1 MRKSIAIGMM
11 GIGLI
16 LLALPIVGSL
26 YTKYQQQQ
34 MYQSYLESATQLES
48 SMQIMNETLSSGREE
63 GEEVL
68 ESVPIAPQTPN
79 GLEVMGIVSIPKID
93 VDLMFVEGVT
103 KQALKFA
110 VGHMPGTAMPGEVGN
125 CALAGHRSYTFGEY
139 FNRLD
144 EVEVGDEIQITRGKE
159 TYTYKVYESFLVE
172 PTEVWVTEPT
182 EVWVTEPI
190 ENKKIVTL
198 ITCHPVVKATHR
210 LIVRGQLVE

>member
-34 MYQSYLESATQLES
+34 MYQSYLESATQLEN

-93 VDLMFVEGVT
+93 INLMFVEGVT

-125 CALAGHRSYTFGEY
+125 LS
-139 FNRLD
+139 
-144 EVEVGDEIQITRGKE
+144 
-159 TYTYKVYESFLVE
+159 
-172 PTEVWVTEPT
+172 
-182 EVWVTEPI
+182 
-190 ENKKIVTL
+190 L
-198 ITCHPVVKATHR
+198 IH
-210 LIVRGQLVE
+210 I